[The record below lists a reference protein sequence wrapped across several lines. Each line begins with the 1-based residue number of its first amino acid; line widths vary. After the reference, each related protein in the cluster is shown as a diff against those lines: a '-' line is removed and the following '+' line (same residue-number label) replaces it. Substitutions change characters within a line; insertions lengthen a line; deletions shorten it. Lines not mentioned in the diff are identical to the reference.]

1 MSKQPILRHYVS
13 ALDQLLS
20 QFDQRHPD
28 LSRTQL
34 KEKRKHQRIQHLR
47 DQITEASD
55 HPKKIWEGF

>member
-1 MSKQPILRHYVS
+1 MSKKPILRHYVS
-13 ALDQLLS
+13 ELDQLLN

-47 DQITEASD
+47 DYISHATDSV
-55 HPKKIWEGF
+55 KKIWEGF